1 MVTVIRLGLA
11 LDANTCVE
19 FASQVKSS
27 QVTSSHVK
35 SGHTPVEGA
44 GGFMGELTR
53 GANACIR
60 GGRRSLGVRKSHGEC

>member
-27 QVTSSHVK
+27 QGIHLWKVQGDSWLNSH
-35 SGHTPVEGA
+35 
-44 GGFMGELTR
+44 
-53 GANACIR
+53 
-60 GGRRSLGVRKSHGEC
+60 GGRTHASEAAGVR

>member
-27 QVTSSHVK
+27 QVKSS
-35 SGHTPVEGA
+35 
-44 GGFMGELTR
+44 R
-53 GANACIR
+53 GIHLWKVQGDSWVNSH
-60 GGRRSLGVRKSHGEC
+60 GGRTHASEAAGVR

>member
-11 LDANTCVE
+11 LDANTCGIC
-19 FASQVKSS
+19 KSS
-27 QVTSSHVK
+27 QVK

-44 GGFMGELTR
+44 GGFMVELTR

>member
-11 LDANTCVE
+11 LDANTCGIC
-19 FASQVKSS
+19 KSS
-27 QVTSSHVK
+27 QVKSSHVK

-44 GGFMGELTR
+44 GGLMGELTR